1 MESAWIKVF
10 VLTLTQ
16 CMAPAGKMVC
26 QMETVQYQFVAEDD
40 CNRALVQMIDVA
52 AGAEN
57 VIVSRDNSHC
67 RPAAIEGEVFSSVD
81 EANAFF
87 AGTEGWGVLTG
98 DEQPADFTQTAHQ
111 DRLKNLHECADV
123 ADVPPCRIGEI
134 IIEAAGDS
142 KRTEVWQQQK

>member
-26 QMETVQYQFVAEDD
+26 QMETVQFQFVAEDD
-40 CNRALVQMIDVA
+40 CNRALVQMIDIA

-67 RPAAIEGEVFSSVD
+67 RPAAIEADVFSSVED
-81 EANAFF
+81 ANAYF
-87 AGTEGWGVLTG
+87 AGTEGWGVLIG

-111 DRLKNLHECADV
+111 DRLKDLHECADV
-123 ADVPPCRIGEI
+123 ANVAPCRVGEI
-134 IIEAAGDS
+134 IIEAAADS
-142 KRTEVWQQQK
+142 RKTEVWQQQN

>member
-26 QMETVQYQFVAEDD
+26 QMETVQYQFAAEDD
-40 CNRALVQMIDVA
+40 CNRALAQMIEVA

-67 RPAAIEGEVFSSVD
+67 RAAAIEIEVFSNVG

-98 DEQPADFTQTAHQ
+98 DEEPADFTQSAHQ
-111 DRLKNLHECADV
+111 DRLKNLHECAEV
-123 ADVPPCRIGEI
+123 ANVAPCKVGEI
-134 IIEAAGDS
+134 IIEAGTDA
-142 KRTEVWQQQK
+142 KKTEVWQQQK

>member
-26 QMETVQYQFVAEDD
+26 QMETVQFQFVAEDD
-40 CNRALVQMIDVA
+40 CNRALVQMIDIA

-67 RPAAIEGEVFSSVD
+67 RPAAIEADVFSSVED
-81 EANAFF
+81 ANAYF
-87 AGTEGWGVLTG
+87 AGTEGWGVLTE

-111 DRLKNLHECADV
+111 DRLKDLHECADV
-123 ADVPPCRIGEI
+123 ANVAPCRVGEI
-134 IIEAAGDS
+134 IIEAAADS
-142 KRTEVWQQQK
+142 RKTEVWQQQN

>member
-16 CMAPAGKMVC
+16 CMAPTGKMVC

-57 VIVSRDNSHC
+57 VIVSRENSHC
-67 RPAAIEGEVFSSVD
+67 RPAAVEGEVFSSAD
-81 EANAFF
+81 DANAYF

-111 DRLKNLHECADV
+111 DRLKDLHECADV
-123 ADVPPCRIGEI
+123 ANVAPCRVGEI
-134 IIEAAGDS
+134 IIEAAAES
-142 KRTEVWQQQK
+142 RKTQVWQQQN

>member
-10 VLTLTQ
+10 VLSLTQ

-26 QMETVQYQFVAEDD
+26 QMETVQYQFAAEDD
-40 CNRALVQMIDVA
+40 CNRALAQMIDVA

-67 RPAAIEGEVFSSVD
+67 RAAAIQSEVFSGVD
-81 EANAFF
+81 EANAYF

-98 DEQPADFTQTAHQ
+98 DEEPADFTQSAHQ

-123 ADVPPCRIGEI
+123 ANVAPCRVGEI
-134 IIEAAGDS
+134 IIEAATDAE
-142 KRTEVWQQQK
+142 KTEVWQQQK

>member
-10 VLTLTQ
+10 VLSLTQ

-40 CNRALVQMIDVA
+40 CNRALTQMIDVA

-67 RPAAIEGEVFSSVD
+67 RAAAIESEIFSSVA
-81 EANAFF
+81 EANKFF

-98 DEQPADFTQTAHQ
+98 DEEPADFTQSAHQ
-111 DRLKNLHECADV
+111 DRLKNLHECAEV
-123 ADVPPCRIGEI
+123 ANVAPCKVGEI
-134 IIEAAGDS
+134 IIEAAADG
-142 KRTEVWQQQK
+142 KKTEVWQQQK

>member
-57 VIVSRDNSHC
+57 VIVSRENSHC
-67 RPAAIEGEVFSSVD
+67 RAAAVETEIFSGVD
-81 EANAFF
+81 EAKAFF
-87 AGTEGWGVLTG
+87 TDTEGWGVLTG
-98 DEQPADFTQTAHQ
+98 DEQPADFTQSAHQ
-111 DRLKNLHECADV
+111 DRLKKLHECADV

-134 IIEAAGDS
+134 IIEAAADS
-142 KRTEVWQQQK
+142 KGTEVWQQQK

>member
-10 VLTLTQ
+10 VLSLTQ

-40 CNRALVQMIDVA
+40 CNRALAQMIDVA

-67 RPAAIEGEVFSSVD
+67 RAAAIESEVFSGVD
-81 EANAFF
+81 EANAYF

-98 DEQPADFTQTAHQ
+98 DEEPADFTQSAHQ
-111 DRLKNLHECADV
+111 DSHFFFAERMIVRVL
-123 ADVPPCRIGEI
+123 CRRIEI
-134 IIEAAGDS
+134 I
-142 KRTEVWQQQK
+142 